1 MSIRRFVRPAL
12 LALLVLVVG
21 VVAYVGWP
29 SAEWQPYQYGRAGRT
44 KLPRMTML
52 NHQRV
57 MGEVL
62 GTPALPVRSI
72 GILIYDGV
80 STIEAVGAMVTLSE
94 LMNVTVHYVATEAA
108 AVETDLARL
117 VAHKATREVDA
128 LDALVVPGGSPEAVA
143 AVLADAGLMRWI
155 AATDRTTTLTAGI
168 GSGTVLLARAGVLGG
183 RTIAFDWPAAEA
195 NTAALGARHRE
206 ARYTHDGKYWTSVG
220 GTAALD
226 LGLALV
232 EAIGGRANLQ
242 GAMLD
247 LEYDPKAP
255 FDGGSAATTPPAIV
269 AALAAES
276 ADLEGLTLRAAST
289 RASASAAQGAAPS
302 PPLRVGILVYDGFFT
317 LDALGPLAV
326 LSNLR
331 NADVQLLRAG
341 AADTVQSGRTQLLV
355 PRVATS
361 VDALDVLVVPGGST
375 GTWAMT
381 EDSAVLA
388 WIRRIDERSRYTTS
402 VCTGAWVLGAAGLLR
417 GRDATTN
424 WYRAGQM
431 LERYGARF
439 TPERYVRDGKYWTS
453 AGVSAGIDLS
463 LALLADVDG
472 EDAARAAMLR
482 LRYRPEP
489 PAPGGAPEKTDDR
502 VLDMMQQMYD
512 FLMVPLIRRT
522 E

>member
-12 LALLVLVVG
+12 LVVLVLAVG
-21 VVAYVGWP
+21 AVAYVGWP
-29 SAEWQPYQYGRAGRT
+29 RAEWQPYQYGRADRV

-57 MGEVL
+57 MGDVL
-62 GTPALPVRSI
+62 GTPALSVRSI
-72 GILIYDGV
+72 GILLYEGV
-80 STIEAVGAMVTLSE
+80 STVEAVGAMVTLSE
-94 LMNVTVHYVATEAA
+94 LMHVSVDYVARDAGVVA
-108 AVETDLARL
+108 TDLVPV
-117 VAHKATREVDA
+117 VAHRAIRDVAA
-128 LDALVVPGGSPEAVA
+128 LDVLIVPGGAPRAIA
-143 AVLADAGLMRWI
+143 AALADGDLMRWLG
-155 AATDRTTTLTAGI
+155 ATDRTTILTAGI
-168 GSGTVLLARAGVLGG
+168 GYGSVLLARAGALGG
-183 RTIAFDWPAAEA
+183 RTIAFDWPAAESNA
-195 NTAALGARHRE
+195 AALGARYRD
-206 ARYTHDGKYWTSVG
+206 ARYTRDDKYWTSVG
-220 GTAALD
+220 GTGALD

-255 FDGGSAATTPPAIV
+255 LDGGTPATTPPAIV

-276 ADLEGLTLRAAST
+276 TVLDGLTLRAGGSRTAG
-289 RASASAAQGAAPS
+289 RAAAGAATPV
-302 PPLRVGILVYDGFFT
+302 RVGILVYDGFFT
-317 LDALGPLAV
+317 LDAIGPLAM
-326 LSNLR
+326 LSELR
-331 NADVQLLRAG
+331 NADVQLLRVG
-341 AADTVQSGRTQLLV
+341 DGDRVQSGRTQLVV
-355 PRVATS
+355 PRAAAS
-361 VDALDVLVVPGGST
+361 VDRLDVLVVPGGST

-381 EDSAVLA
+381 QDDATLA

-402 VCTGAWVLGAAGLLR
+402 VCTGSWVLGAAGLLR
-417 GRDATTN
+417 GRTATTN

-439 TPERYVRDGKYWTS
+439 TPARYVRDGKYWTS

-463 LALLADVDG
+463 IGLIADLDG
-472 EDAARAAMLR
+472 EDAARDAMLR

-489 PAPGGAPEKTDDR
+489 PAPGGTPEATDDR

-512 FLMVPLIRRT
+512 FLMVPLIRAG